1 MTIDYIK
8 YYDLEKYILA
18 DVRKNF
24 DLNKHLTAFD
34 FFCIVIWKANRAK
47 TKVAERLIKHNKE
60 KDIEKSVYNLTSK
73 IYLAKDDKQKL
84 KVLIEDYKLRLPMS
98 SAILSMLYPDNFTIF
113 DIRVCDT
120 LTDFKG
126 LDNISNFEN
135 LWKGYS
141 KYIDSVKKYK
151 PQNLSLRDKDRFL
164 WGKSF
169 YEQLTDD
176 LKMKFK
182 INEQTKGGNTAANK
196 GQNQVDRKC

>member
-8 YYDLEKYILA
+8 YYDLEKYVLT

-24 DLNKHLTAFD
+24 ARNKYLTAFD

-47 TKVAERLIKHNKE
+47 TKIAERLIRYNKE
-60 KDIEKSVYNLTSK
+60 KDIEKSVYDLTSK
-73 IYLAKDDKQKL
+73 IYKAKDDKQKL
-84 KVLIEDYKLRLPMS
+84 KVLIDDYKFRLPMS
-98 SAILSMLYPDNFTIF
+98 SAILSLLYPDNFTIY
-113 DIRVCDT
+113 DVRVCDT

-126 LDNISNFEN
+126 LDNISNFEK
-135 LWKGYS
+135 LWKRYS
-141 KYIDSVKKYK
+141 EYIESVKKYK

-176 LKMKFK
+176 LKKNFK
-182 INEQTKGGNTAANK
+182 KS
-196 GQNQVDRKC
+196 